1 MMILFILCEYMRLNW
16 LIVLLFINSNH
27 PQRISFYIESWW
39 FEYEL
44 CVISD
49 NLLFNI
55 SCFHHHSIW
64 YILSTPP
71 IHINTLNYLHSLR
84 DDIVMNSEDKKRDC
98 SECLKHHFCCD
109 QLLPFLFLIHFIVSV
124 YFINL
129 IVSSFHS
136 CFFCDFT
143 NNHTLYLL
151 TNSLFLF
158 LKSYEMKMNPVSSF
172 FSGRT
177 SYYQQ
182 HQS

>member
-1 MMILFILCEYMRLNW
+1 MNCVSSVIISYSTYLVSSSFN
-16 LIVLLFINSNH
+16 LI
-27 PQRISFYIESWW
+27 
-39 FEYEL
+39 
-44 CVISD
+44 
-49 NLLFNI
+49 
-55 SCFHHHSIW
+55 HSINTS
-64 YILSTPP
+64 YSHQHTQLST
-71 IHINTLNYLHSLR
+71 LSLR

-98 SECLKHHFCCD
+98 LECLKHHFCCD
-109 QLLPFLFLIHFIVSV
+109 QSPPFLFLIHFIVSV

-136 CFFCDFT
+136 CFFSDFT

-158 LKSYEMKMNPVSSF
+158 LKSYEMKMNSVSSF